1 MARRFSLALAA
12 ALLIALLPATAQEPS
27 AAENK
32 FTVRSNLVFL
42 PTRVQSKK
50 GETIY
55 GLKPEDFIVEDNGVR
70 QSVQVDE
77 DPDVSGLSLVV
88 AVQCGRSAPEEFS
101 KLKGLGAMIDS
112 ITGSAPHEVAI
123 LSYGEGPYVLGDFS
137 KSSASV
143 RLALSKLKPC
153 GDYRAATIDAVSYA
167 LNMLKRSKKN
177 HYRRAILLI
186 SETRDHGSR
195 SKLDEV
201 VAELGV
207 TDTAIYTVAFAP
219 AKDEIIQDLRYGLR
233 PPPAPVSAP
242 PPSPPEKETGA
253 STPAPP
259 EPTYTEHAPLFE
271 LPPELMLAINAL
283 RTNSASELASLSGG
297 EYLKFTTQKGFEED
311 LQRISNQLHNYYL
324 LSFTPPS
331 GPAWG
336 FHTLRVRIADRPDAV
351 IQTRRRYW
359 AGIFESATDLR

>member
-1 MARRFSLALAA
+1 
-12 ALLIALLPATAQEPS
+12 
-27 AAENK
+27 
-32 FTVRSNLVFL
+32 VRSNLVFL

-70 QSVQVDE
+70 QSVRVDE
-77 DPDVSGLSLVV
+77 DPDASGLSLVV
-88 AVQCGRSAPEEFS
+88 AVQCSRSAPEEFS
-101 KLKGLGAMIDS
+101 KFKGLGAMIDA
-112 ITGSAPHEVAI
+112 ITGAAPHEVAI

-153 GDYRAATIDAVSYA
+153 GEYRAATIDAVSYA
-167 LNMLKRSKKN
+167 MNMLKRRQKN

-195 SKLDEV
+195 SKLNEV

-219 AKDEIIQDLRYGLR
+219 AKDEIIEDLRYGLR
-233 PPPAPVSAP
+233 PPPAVSAP
-242 PPSPPEKETGA
+242 PPLPPETEAGA
-253 STPAPP
+253 STAP

-271 LPPELMLAINAL
+271 LPPELMLVINAL

-297 EYLKFTTQKGFEED
+297 EYLKFTTQRGFEED

-359 AGIFESATDLR
+359 AGIFDSSTDLR